1 MFKEKLI
8 TLLIVVFLSNCV
20 EFSNAGCSYGWK
32 GYKQLCYKKF
42 QNNRQITWPSA
53 QANCRRQGGD
63 LAVIPDA
70 ATNKIVSDVSNGHRS
85 WIGASRIGGGK
96 HYGQFAWVDGRTIGY
111 HNFESF
117 GFDNY
122 GGIEFCVTINWNN
135 NNNGKWNDYNCWNSN
150 PHYLVKNYVC
160 QRPSN

>member
-1 MFKEKLI
+1 
-8 TLLIVVFLSNCV
+8 LLIVVFLSNFV

-42 QNNRQITWPSA
+42 QSNRKISWPGA
-53 QANCRRQGGD
+53 QANCRRYGGD

-70 ATNKIVSDVSNGHRS
+70 STNKFVSDVSDGHRS

-96 HYGQFAWVDGRTIGY
+96 HYGQFAWVDGRMMGY
-111 HNFESF
+111 HNFEFF
-117 GFDNY
+117 GFDNH
-122 GGIEFCVTINWNN
+122 GGNEFCVTINWNN
-135 NNNGKWNDYNCWNSN
+135 NNNGKWNDYDCWSSN
-150 PHYLVKNYVC
+150 PRYPVRNYVC